1 MVKER
6 CWHCNK
12 VRSDVELRAN
22 NDRMCEPCCRK
33 NEEELAVMR
42 RNSSRKNNTTTP
54 KSGPAPAAATAASP
68 STQSDSPRAKRG
80 VAADGA
86 IPAAGILCA
95 GLVSPAGVRDKDVV
109 LRKSKS
115 NQAHV
120 KQHQCKCQELRC
132 QVEQFMSTVEQ
143 QKEIIAKLS
152 YQLKVRPSVS
162 GHSGRQHSCDSRRTW
177 VIQILSDDIRA
188 AATQY
193 GTGNA
198 PCADLEAAGPVP
210 AATLRPHGHEFCR
223 SGEAVDSGS
232 SAGNWQ

>member
-22 NDRMCEPCCRK
+22 DDRMCEPCCRE

-54 KSGPAPAAATAASP
+54 KSGPAPAAAAAASP

-95 GLVSPAGVRDKDVV
+95 GLVSPARVRDKDVV
-109 LRKSKS
+109 LKKQIQPSTRQTTSVHMS
-115 NQAHV
+115 GAALSSGTVDVDRRTTEGNYCQAV
-120 KQHQCKCQELRC
+120 I
-132 QVEQFMSTVEQ
+132 STQ
-143 QKEIIAKLS
+143 I
-152 YQLKVRPSVS
+152 RPSVS
-162 GHSGRQHSCDSRRTW
+162 GHSGRQHSCDS
-177 VIQILSDDIRA
+177 VGL
-188 AATQY
+188 
-193 GTGNA
+193 G
-198 PCADLEAAGPVP
+198 
-210 AATLRPHGHEFCR
+210 
-223 SGEAVDSGS
+223 
-232 SAGNWQ
+232 